1 MLHRPGKGGARIVSD
16 LVKAG
21 FSPARYSYG
30 GDEYVFVELDEAM
43 SLGVNFRAMAIT
55 NRLREETIPGVT
67 DICPSNASYMV
78 RVNPDELH
86 PDDLISRLEE
96 IDEEVGEARGLVIE
110 TRVVDVPVLIEDPWT
125 YETMMRFRDRHQ
137 DPNSTDLEYG
147 ARINGY
153 ASKDDFIEALLGS
166 PWLVTMLGFVPGLPW
181 CYQLVP
187 PEEQIEVPKYVRPRT
202 YTSERA
208 FGYGGGFAVIYPVQG
223 AGGYQL
229 FGTAPAPVF
238 DPKEELPD
246 FRDSIIFPR
255 PADVFKFRRI
265 EREEFDRIR
274 EEVEAGTFEYR
285 KRPFTF
291 HADRALEDPK
301 AYNEEILGAL
311 YGD

>member
-1 MLHRPGKGGARIVSD
+1 MEP
-16 LVKAG
+16 
-21 FSPARYSYG
+21 RYSYG

-43 SLGVNFRAMAIT
+43 SLQVNFRATAIT
-55 NRLREETIPGVT
+55 NRLREEELPGVT

-78 RVNPDELH
+78 RVNPDVLH
-86 PDDLISRLEE
+86 PDDLISRLKEL
-96 IDEEVGEARGLVIE
+96 DEEVGEARGLVIE

-153 ASKDDFIEALLGS
+153 ASKDEFIEALLGS

-255 PADVFKFRRI
+255 EADIFKFRRI

-274 EEVEAGTFEYR
+274 ADVEAKTFEYR

-291 HADRALEDPK
+291 HTDRALADPK

>member
-1 MLHRPGKGGARIVSD
+1 MSD

-43 SLGVNFRAMAIT
+43 SLQVNLRAMAIT
-55 NRLREETIPGVT
+55 NRLREEFIPGVT

-86 PDDLISRLEE
+86 PDELIARLEE
-96 IDEEVGEARGLVIE
+96 IDDEVGEAGRLVIE

-238 DPKEELPD
+238 DPNEELPD

-255 PADVFKFRRI
+255 PADIFKFRRI

-274 EEVEAGTFEYR
+274 SEVEAGTFEYR

-301 AYNEEILGAL
+301 SYNEEILGAL
-311 YGD
+311 YGN